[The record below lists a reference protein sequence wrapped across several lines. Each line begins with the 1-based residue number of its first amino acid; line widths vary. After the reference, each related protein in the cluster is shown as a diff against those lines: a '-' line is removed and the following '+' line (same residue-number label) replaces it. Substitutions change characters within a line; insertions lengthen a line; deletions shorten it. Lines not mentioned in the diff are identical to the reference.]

1 MAPTGG
7 PCCWLWRR
15 RRYAAVCASQRT
27 ARQDDRSRWRLAI
40 GCGRI
45 RLGWAGRGGS
55 SGAGGTGDGGPLL
68 NGGLGR
74 VCNTDADCPTGLTC
88 NLNPEDW
95 ISHRQCSTFCDT
107 SDFCESKFGSHTM
120 CIGANLCMSKCLD
133 DTDCPPTT
141 RCNSNDWCEN
151 TGPGSGVPK
160 CTGTPTPCS
169 LLGQFECSGSL
180 GCTWSG
186 DCTGVSSS
194 CFSQYD
200 SYSCTSQEGC
210 YWSSSSSSCSGS
222 SWSCSL
228 FSVAIHLHQ
237 IRRAAPGA
245 ATAREPHWNR
255 VAKTSLPHSAI
266 SRPVACS
273 CRSDRSPGVRIDQAA
288 RDNHL
293 LNLRQLMRNRVST

>member
-1 MAPTGG
+1 MAACDRVRAHPTRVGT
-7 PCCWLWRR
+7 
-15 RRYAAVCASQRT
+15 AA
-27 ARQDDRSRWRLAI
+27 
-40 GCGRI
+40 
-45 RLGWAGRGGS
+45 S

-88 NLNPEDW
+88 NLDPEDW

-120 CIGANLCMSKCLD
+120 CIGANLCVSKCLD

-194 CFSQYD
+194 CYSQYD

-222 SWSCSL
+222 SWSCNL
-228 FSVAIHLHQ
+228 FSSQFTCTDQEGCSWRGDCTGTPLESNCARPRRRTLRLHA
-237 IRRAAPGA
+237 RLRARAAV
-245 ATAREPHWNR
+245 TARH
-255 VAKTSLPHSAI
+255 A
-266 SRPVACS
+266 
-273 CRSDRSPGVRIDQAA
+273 
-288 RDNHL
+288 
-293 LNLRQLMRNRVST
+293 